1 MMSDL
6 DYQYIAALV
15 SYAREGDS
23 DAFAE
28 LYAATYQNQ
37 YRFACSYLG
46 EEHLAKRAV
55 RDTYLLALKNIA
67 ALKDANL
74 FVSWLNQITFR
85 VCFRLRKEKQME
97 ENRVVDYEELEKR
110 PSDDLDPEEYVVS
123 IDGRDFIIRQVMN
136 LPFTESQIL
145 ILRYYNHLEI
155 REISRLMDMSRGS
168 VKKYLSSGCK
178 KLTLLKSE
186 QRGAV

>member
-1 MMSDL
+1 M
-6 DYQYIAALV
+6 A
-15 SYAREGDS
+15 
-23 DAFAE
+23 
-28 LYAATYQNQ
+28 
-37 YRFACSYLG
+37 
-46 EEHLAKRAV
+46 
-55 RDTYLLALKNIA
+55 
-67 ALKDANL
+67 
-74 FVSWLNQITFR
+74 
-85 VCFRLRKEKQME
+85 
-97 ENRVVDYEELEKR
+97 VDYEKPEKR